1 MIIML
6 DKFKWFKK
14 KQEVEEVQPKKEVN
28 VKDLDIEDFNNWFK
42 NEYSGYGGY
51 PGSAKG
57 IFLRTDKLSSG
68 MISDYFDYLNIDS
81 DEYRFMDMVNDD
93 WRKKLRRK

>member
-1 MIIML
+1 MIES
-6 DKFKWFKK
+6 FRFFKK
-14 KQEVEEVQPKKEVN
+14 RKIEPETEPKTNVEPE
-28 VKDLDIEDFNNWFK
+28 DLNIEDFNEWFK

-68 MISDYFDYLNIDS
+68 MISDYFDHLNIES
-81 DEYRFMDMVNDD
+81 DEYKFMNMVRDD
-93 WRKKLRRK
+93 WFRKLR